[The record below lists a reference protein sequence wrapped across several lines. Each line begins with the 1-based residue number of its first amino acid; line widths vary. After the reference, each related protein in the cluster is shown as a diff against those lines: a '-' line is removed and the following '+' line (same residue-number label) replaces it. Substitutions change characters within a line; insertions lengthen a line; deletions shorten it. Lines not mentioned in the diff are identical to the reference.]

1 MNSKFDQCS
10 NEKFVSNGR
19 NRHLILPTKS
29 HIHVYSTRTSLLV
42 RSLFVSLVDPVTS
55 CIICGP
61 DSEHILVSTLG
72 GKIIKFNWVTGKK
85 SQQWKAQS
93 GLIRIYGLWA
103 TEPTDDGYHILA
115 MNQSSEGERG
125 LSHFTLH
132 QSSDVPMREVV
143 VRSKQRMAAT
153 VATVN
158 DGRLL
163 IASSGDKLM
172 LGSSQDSPTGDYTWR
187 EFTVP
192 GKIVS
197 FDARSRQAS
206 NVTTKTRSAVDVAL
220 GLQDGAI
227 LIYDDVVGR
236 LIGQEKGV
244 KGSDM
249 VARRLHWHR
258 ELVSSVKWSRDGT
271 LS

>member
-1 MNSKFDQCS
+1 M
-10 NEKFVSNGR
+10 VSNGC

-29 HIHVYSTRTSLLV
+29 HIHVYSTGTSLLV
-42 RSLFVSLVDPVTS
+42 RSLFVGLVDPVTS
-55 CIICGP
+55 CTICPP
-61 DSEHILVSTLG
+61 DSEYILVSTLG

-85 SQQWKAQS
+85 SQQWKVQS
-93 GLIRIYGLWA
+93 GLIRLYGLRT
-103 TEPTDDGYHILA
+103 TESTDNGYRVLA
-115 MNQSSEGERG
+115 MNQNSEGERG

-132 QSSDVPMREVV
+132 QSSDVPMKDVV
-143 VRSKQRMAAT
+143 VHSKQRMAAT
-153 VATVN
+153 ITTVN

-163 IASSGDKLM
+163 VASSGDRLL
-172 LGSSQDSPTGDYTWR
+172 LGSSQDPTIGVYTWS

-192 GKIVS
+192 GRIVS

-206 NVTTKTRSAVDVAL
+206 NATTKTRSTVDVAL

-227 LIYDDVVGR
+227 LVYDDVLGR
-236 LIGQEKGV
+236 LRGKEKGV

-258 ELVSSVKWSRDGT
+258 ELVSSVKWSRDGA

>member
-1 MNSKFDQCS
+1 M
-10 NEKFVSNGR
+10 VSNGR

-29 HIHVYSTRTSLLV
+29 HIHVYSAGTSLLV
-42 RSLFVSLVDPVTS
+42 RSLFVGLVDPVTS
-55 CIICGP
+55 CIICAP

-72 GKIIKFNWVTGKK
+72 GKIIKFNWTTGKK

-103 TEPTDDGYHILA
+103 TGSTDNGYRVLA

-132 QSSDVPMREVV
+132 QSSNVPMEEVV
-143 VRSKQRMAAT
+143 LRSKQRMAAT
-153 VATVN
+153 IAAVN

-163 IASSGDKLM
+163 VASSGDRLM
-172 LGSSQDSPTGDYTWR
+172 LGSSQDPTISDYAWR

-197 FDARSRQAS
+197 FDVRSRQAS
-206 NVTTKTRSAVDVAL
+206 NATTKTRPIVDVAL

-227 LIYDDVVGR
+227 LIYDDVLGQ
-236 LIGQEKGV
+236 LIGKEKGV
-244 KGSDM
+244 KGSNM

-258 ELVSSVKWSRDGT
+258 ELVSSVKWSRDGA
-271 LS
+271 LP

>member
-1 MNSKFDQCS
+1 M
-10 NEKFVSNGR
+10 VSNGR

-29 HIHVYSTRTSLLV
+29 HIHVYSAGTSLLV
-42 RSLFVSLVDPVTS
+42 RSLFVGLVDPVTS
-55 CIICGP
+55 CIICP
-61 DSEHILVSTLG
+61 SDSEHILVSTLG

-85 SQQWKAQS
+85 SQQWKVQS
-93 GLIRIYGLWA
+93 GLIRIYGLR
-103 TEPTDDGYHILA
+103 TTDNGYLVLA
-115 MNQSSEGERG
+115 MNQSPEGERG

-132 QSSDVPMREVV
+132 QSSDVPMKDVV
-143 VRSKQRMAAT
+143 VRSKQRMDVT
-153 VATVN
+153 IATVN

-163 IASSGDKLM
+163 VASSGDKLM
-172 LGSSQDSPTGDYTWR
+172 LGSSQDPTIGDYTWR

-192 GKIVS
+192 GRIVS

-206 NVTTKTRSAVDVAL
+206 NATTKIRPTVDVAL

-227 LIYDDVVGR
+227 LIYDDVLGR
-236 LIGQEKGV
+236 LIGKEKGI

-258 ELVSSVKWSRDGT
+258 ELVSSVKWSRDGA